1 MTNGANACVPLTLA
15 IETSGAIGSVAL
27 GRGSEVLEVR
37 RLSAPRRHAVEFLPA
52 ISSLCKAQ
60 GIGPNHLEVIAVSVG
75 PGSFTGLRIGVTAA
89 RMIGL
94 ATSAKIVPVR
104 TLDVIA
110 QNALDLPAPPKRL
123 AVLLDAKRKR
133 VYASA
138 FDLQEDRYVAVTTP
152 SESDPAEF
160 LAAHAIDDGDQAV
173 LGEGVAYH
181 LSAVERSGWPILQEE
196 LNRPRAE
203 TVLRLGCASAAADQ
217 FVDRRQFVPTYIRP
231 PEAEEKW
238 NEKNKR

>member
-1 MTNGANACVPLTLA
+1 MKNGSNACAPLTLA

-52 ISSLCKAQ
+52 ISSVCRAQ
-60 GIGPNHLEVIAVSVG
+60 GANSNDLEVIAVSGG

-89 RMIGL
+89 RIIGL
-94 ATSAKIVPVR
+94 ATNARIVQVR

-110 QNALDLPAPPKRL
+110 QNALDVPTPPKRL

-133 VYASA
+133 VYASV
-138 FDLQEDRYVAVTTP
+138 FDLQEDRYAGVTAP
-152 SESDPAEF
+152 SETDPAEF
-160 LAAHAIDDGDQAV
+160 LAMHAIDDGDQAV

-181 LSAVERSGWPILQEE
+181 LPAVERSGWPVLPQE

-203 TVLRLGCASAAADQ
+203 TVLRLGCALAADDQ